1 MTAGADIP
9 EPNKRELS
17 LPTERLAS
25 SSPHLNLT
33 SIVGNDRSLPREN
46 RALYRTALSQDF
58 QIVQGPVADVS
69 QVRTRRLPAQG
80 FESPANNTV
89 NARLRQ
95 FIQRNHSEANL
106 TTMRSGPDRMAL
118 TRQLLRTLHVAR
130 AASDSSRRHTVAGR
144 APAEVASEQVS
155 AERKAQQ
162 QAKLADVAKRARS
175 VAALIKSNPDAVA
188 KLAAIIDSAQGE
200 HLPSAFAGAIIEAAN
215 TKAAL
220 DRSISRP
227 GPDRSDRPDRA
238 DSQLV
243 ASTAAQ
249 LAERSPAFASRLGQA
264 ILQQAEVVPQSDETN
279 FETTRQAGQELA
291 QILKEPNNRVLLE
304 SVVAA
309 ALKEPQSQ
317 TNVIVLQ
324 EIAKVEPG
332 IVERNPQIASVIQSD
347 SGNRVVPAVQSVP
360 REIRVASLDPG
371 IVYSDYVAPQSA
383 YVPEAKA
390 VDFRSYTF
398 SPEITTGADEA
409 RFVINNYDGS
419 QMVQTPDRPPV
430 SVQSALQNAVRAE
443 IYSNPTISIEQ
454 IRDNIATKLG
464 INESS
469 KLAIEIQNTGTE
481 RALVFVPTPRLL
493 QERPDV
499 APPVSSSFTEFNI
512 DSTRS
517 DVRRLERFIADLN
530 STSEAT
536 VASRFADVA
545 RNSTTTLNTVLA
557 FRQVIMS
564 IARSSGLSGAELAQK
579 VKDELNLGLGGS
591 GLSVEADADSLI
603 LNTVSEGAGDD
614 GKTPLVKVD
623 MYEAPAGSLTTEQ
636 IERIKTELVAAV
648 YDPFK
653 LAMLEQKLIQNGV
666 LQSDIEELKT
676 RAMEN
681 PQIEPVVTDQSSI
694 ARIREDMRG
703 LVSVD
708 EFERQ
713 TAAEDLVRN
722 NIGLVSSENG
732 AVSFSIDREDATT
745 RVSVW
750 VPGEEPDAE
759 PTSLEMYSFSPD
771 GQSNTS
777 HPRLDELTTSMSG
790 LDWAN
795 MKLDI
800 IKDNGRAVAVGAIAS
815 QYNDEINIEVHETV
829 SPEMMISEM
838 DSQQSIRLVD
848 PNFNPYEFIDPS
860 KVNMPQAPYDLD
872 FEQVEEEQYQ
882 DQNIVE
888 EQYPEE
894 EQNQQEYLEPEQY
907 PEQEQSEDWQE
918 EVPQELPQEIPQEI
932 MDETQSQ
939 EGAAEQDVVPALQD
953 LFSNDMRKR
962 ATAASMLYQNG
973 VEVFVQTNLG
983 MFQMTVDQGIN
994 PIAGREIFT
1003 VRLKDTRSGEQKPIA
1018 EMYVENGEF
1027 ARFTPP
1033 APPSVNLQGARVI
1046 YRVQG
1051 QEFSIQGEQ
1060 LLGR

>member
-1 MTAGADIP
+1 MSMTAGADIP

-25 SSPHLNLT
+25 ASPHLNLT

-106 TTMRSGPDRMAL
+106 TTLRPGPDRMAL

-144 APAEVASEQVS
+144 APAEVASEKVS

-162 QAKLADVAKRARS
+162 QAKIADVAKRARS

-220 DRSISRP
+220 DRSTSRP
-227 GPDRSDRPDRA
+227 GPDRPDRQNLPNLANLPDQTDQA
-238 DSQLV
+238 DNQLV
-243 ASTAAQ
+243 AGTAAH

-264 ILQQAEVVPQSDETN
+264 ILQQAELVPQSDETN

-304 SVVAA
+304 SVVAS
-309 ALKEPQSQ
+309 ALKEPQSP
-317 TNVIVLQ
+317 TNVIIFQ
-324 EIAKVEPG
+324 EIARVEPG

-347 SGNRVVPAVQSVP
+347 SDNRVVPAVQSAP

-383 YVPEAKA
+383 YVPEAKT

-398 SPEITTGADEA
+398 SPEITTRIDDA

-419 QMVQTPDRPPV
+419 QMVQTPERPPI

-454 IRDNIATKLG
+454 IRDNLTTKLG

-481 RALVFVPTPRLL
+481 RALVFVPTSQLL

-545 RNSTTTLNTVLA
+545 RNSTSTLNTVLA

-564 IARSSGLSGAELAQK
+564 IARSSGLSGVELAQK
-579 VKDELNLGLGGS
+579 IKDELNLGLGGS
-591 GLSVEADADSLI
+591 GLSVEADADTLI

-623 MYEAPAGSLTTEQ
+623 MYEAPAGTLTTEQ

-666 LQSDIEELKT
+666 MQSDIDELKT

-722 NIGLVSSENG
+722 NIGLVSGENG
-732 AVSFSIDREDATT
+732 AVSFSIAREDSTT

-800 IKDNGRAVAVGAIAS
+800 IKDNGRAVSVGAITT
-815 QYNDEINIEVHETV
+815 QDNDEINIEVHETV
-829 SPEMMISEM
+829 SPEMMISEF
-838 DSQQSIRLVD
+838 DSPQSIRLID
-848 PNFNPYEFIDPS
+848 PNFNPYEYVDPS
-860 KVNMPQAPYDLD
+860 AVKMPQTLDDLN

-882 DQNIVE
+882 DQNIEE

-894 EQNQQEYLEPEQY
+894 
-907 PEQEQSEDWQE
+907 EQEQSEDWQE

-932 MDETQSQ
+932 MDETQGQ
-939 EGAAEQDVVPALQD
+939 EAAGEQDVVPALQD

-973 VEVFVQTNLG
+973 VEVFVETNLG
-983 MFQMTVDQGIN
+983 LFQMTVDQGIN

-1003 VRLKDTRSGEQKPIA
+1003 VRLQDTRSGEQKPIA

-1051 QEFSIQGEQ
+1051 QEFSIQAEQ